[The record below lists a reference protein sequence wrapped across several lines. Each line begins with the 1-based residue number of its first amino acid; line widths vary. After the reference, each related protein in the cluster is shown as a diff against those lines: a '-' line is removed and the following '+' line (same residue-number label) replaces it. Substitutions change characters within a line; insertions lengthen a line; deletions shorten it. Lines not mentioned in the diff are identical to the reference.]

1 MNVYN
6 LTIGMSLFLL
16 THIFI
21 WIQINGQF
29 VWKWVEQHPILI
41 SAFGMPISWLLIIAT
56 KHIVDAFDGQIW
68 PGRFIGFSLGM
79 IVFAILTYYFL
90 HEGINSKTS
99 VSLVLS
105 LALVLI
111 QILWK

>member
-29 VWKWVEQHPILI
+29 VWKWVEEHPII
-41 SAFGMPISWLLIIAT
+41 VSAFGMPISWLLIIAT

-68 PGRFIGFSLGM
+68 PGRFIGFSIGM
-79 IVFAILTYYFL
+79 VVFAILAYSIMG
-90 HEGINSKTS
+90 EGLTNKTL
-99 VSLVLS
+99 VSLVLCFF
-105 LALVLI
+105 LLGV